1 MQFYYFYLNLYLYYS
16 INLIFYFEVIHEIDL
31 LVVNECEMTKDTFE
45 EMYLKKLSFDKKIIE
60 WVQSSY
66 KL

>member
-31 LVVNECEMTKDTFE
+31 LVVNECEMIKDTFE
-45 EMYLKKLSFDKKIIE
+45 GMYLKKLSFD
-60 WVQSSY
+60 
-66 KL
+66 